1 MLRKASSGLLM
12 IASLLFAGCKD
23 DLTCKCMINAD
34 DSQLISTNFEV
45 NTVLKEDFQDPMLS
59 MSEKKVNDS
68 VDKYLGPYIFTIG
81 NKCSFIALLEK
92 SIGDTS
98 EYRYNC
104 YNERMEHMNSENAR
118 NCVEL
123 ARALKYIN
131 L

>member
-1 MLRKASSGLLM
+1 MFKKK
-12 IASLLFAGCKD
+12 SLVGAVLVSFLAAGCKD
-23 DLTCKCMINAD
+23 DLTCKCMISAD
-34 DSQLISTNFEV
+34 GSQLISTNFEV
-45 NTVLKEDFQDPMLS
+45 NTVLKGDFQDPMLS